1 MPPSAG
7 RRLSPKARKDWR
19 SGGRKYASIPALP
32 HWFLMATFEIRLV
45 DGRPHKWLLFMTA
58 RETDTE
64 AVRYARLLLERHPE
78 FYSAE
83 IWKGMKMVRQI

>member
-1 MPPSAG
+1 MPAPLHG
-7 RRLSPKARKDWR
+7 
-19 SGGRKYASIPALP
+19 
-32 HWFLMATFEIRLV
+32 FLMETFEIRLV

-64 AVRYARLLLERHPE
+64 AVQYARLLLERHPE